1 MRLLRTGKN
10 DVPRE
15 EEIRSLVRLA
25 MGAAPRGEYGDH
37 PTEYALASYLEG
49 SLAAGAEDEGVAGDV
64 KAPGA
69 GVEDRPVTGTAGADD
84 VRPGV
89 GVAVVGFGVGVGV
102 GSATSGAH
110 SPCG

>member
-49 SLAAGAEDEGVAGDV
+49 SLAAGAEEVFERHVA
-64 KAPGA
+64 AL
-69 GVEDRPVTGTAGADD
+69 
-84 VRPGV
+84 
-89 GVAVVGFGVGVGV
+89 
-102 GSATSGAH
+102 SLIH
-110 SPCG
+110 I